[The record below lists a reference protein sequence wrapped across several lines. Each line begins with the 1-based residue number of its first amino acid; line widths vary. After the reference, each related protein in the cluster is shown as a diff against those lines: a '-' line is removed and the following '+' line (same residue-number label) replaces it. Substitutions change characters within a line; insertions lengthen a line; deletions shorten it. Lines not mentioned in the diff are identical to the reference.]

1 VKTYKGGVRHDY
13 NKKNSSPNKS
23 NRKNHWLA
31 FSVSMSIPVILMI
44 TFISISSITQVGESI
59 ENTGLS
65 KNNQLIQSLSEYSNT
80 IDLPKNIVKSSPLK
94 DNLPNDIQ
102 EKLLTVRSGDNLE
115 LLFLKNSLSISDLG
129 KITQLK
135 ASMENLEMLLPGE
148 EISIEHTLSGNIISL
163 SKNLNEQNILRIFTT
178 NIGFESE
185 ILEREIEIRKNYAY
199 GIIESSLFEA
209 GKDAGISDTV
219 IMNMAGIFQW
229 DIDFIQD
236 VRIGD
241 EFTVIY
247 EEFWHEGEK
256 IRTGEILATEFINQG
271 EIFRAARYT
280 NSQNFTDY
288 YMPEGRS
295 VRKAF
300 IRAPVDFTR
309 ISSSFNLNRRHPVL
323 NTIRAHKGVDYAAP
337 SGTPVM
343 AAGDGVVK
351 SIGDNGGYGN
361 TIVLQHGSNITTLY
375 AHLSR
380 FANIKQGTRVTQG
393 QTIGYVGQSGLT
405 TGPHLHYEYRINGV
419 HRNPSTVELP
429 LANPINLE
437 NFDDFTRSSSIFWQH
452 IDLIRRVEKGT
463 T

>member
-1 VKTYKGGVRHDY
+1 
-13 NKKNSSPNKS
+13 
-23 NRKNHWLA
+23 
-31 FSVSMSIPVILMI
+31 
-44 TFISISSITQVGESI
+44 
-59 ENTGLS
+59 
-65 KNNQLIQSLSEYSNT
+65 
-80 IDLPKNIVKSSPLK
+80 
-94 DNLPNDIQ
+94 
-102 EKLLTVRSGDNLE
+102 
-115 LLFLKNSLSISDLG
+115 
-129 KITQLK
+129 
-135 ASMENLEMLLPGE
+135 
-148 EISIEHTLSGNIISL
+148 
-163 SKNLNEQNILRIFTT
+163 
-178 NIGFESE
+178 
-185 ILEREIEIRKNYAY
+185 
-199 GIIESSLFEA
+199 
-209 GKDAGISDTV
+209 
-219 IMNMAGIFQW
+219 
-229 DIDFIQD
+229 
-236 VRIGD
+236 
-241 EFTVIY
+241 
-247 EEFWHEGEK
+247 
-256 IRTGEILATEFINQG
+256 
-271 EIFRAARYT
+271 
-280 NSQNFTDY
+280 
-288 YMPEGRS
+288 MPEGRS

-452 IDLIRRVEKGT
+452 IDLIRRVEKST